1 MGTNERPHVLLL
13 YPKTGF
19 DLGSTVAPPHSLL
32 AIAAP
37 VAKAGYRVKI
47 LDQRTTPI
55 TGSMLKESISSDLS
69 AWESPQ

>member
-1 MGTNERPHVLLL
+1 MDASERPHVLLL
-13 YPKTGF
+13 YPKTGS

-37 VAKAGYRVKI
+37 VLKAGYRVTI

-55 TGSMLKESISSDLS
+55 SSGLLRR
-69 AWESPQ
+69 AYRAI